1 MANYTIPQCLKL
13 SGITDDV
20 KAYLEML
27 ANSKLPNAK
36 NKEFTADDETKLVEV
51 LKDEVAKYNQ
61 RKAKSEEAKQCHAI
75 VDSLI
80 KAQNGNRR
88 IISAEELLPM
98 LEELKEKVLREK
110 QFAKFDDFISS
121 SGMTKQ
127 QIIEYLNKK

>member
-1 MANYTIPQCLKL
+1 MANYTIQQCL
-13 SGITDDV
+13 SVRGITDEV
-20 KAYLEML
+20 KAYLNTL
-27 ANSKLPNAK
+27 ADSKLPNAR
-36 NKEFTADDETKLVEV
+36 NKQFTANNQTQLVEV
-51 LKDEVAKYNQ
+51 LKDEVTKYNQ
-61 RKAKSEEAKQCHAI
+61 RKAKGEQAKQCHAI